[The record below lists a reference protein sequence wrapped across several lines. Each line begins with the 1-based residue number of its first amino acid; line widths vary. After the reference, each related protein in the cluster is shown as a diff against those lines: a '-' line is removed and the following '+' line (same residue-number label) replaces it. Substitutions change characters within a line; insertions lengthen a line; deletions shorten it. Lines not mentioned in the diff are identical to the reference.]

1 MSAFHDDLVEN
12 MKDPEFAYEYGR
24 SERELEIIQL
34 LEEQGCDCHN
44 VYCDKLP
51 TYAAQ
56 HLIALIKG
64 ESVQEPAVSTND
76 GQGDFTDKQRKAI
89 KEMMRISQEIGEVD

>member
-1 MSAFHDDLVEN
+1 MTDFVLTTAAGDAVRE
-12 MKDPEFAYEYGR
+12 KYRREGVAQ
-24 SERELEIIQL
+24 ERERIIKL

-76 GQGDFTDKQRKAI
+76 GQGSVGQRCLNWCHG
-89 KEMMRISQEIGEVD
+89 RR